1 VRGRRPSVLITNDD
15 GIDCEGLWHLA
26 GAAAQAGWHVVV
38 AAPAKEASGSSAA
51 MHGAFREGRRIEAQR
66 RDLPP
71 PAAGLT
77 AYAVDGTPALIAT
90 LAAWGGFGG
99 RPDYLLSGINR
110 GPNTGQ
116 GVLHS
121 GTVGA
126 ALTAAGH
133 GIPAI
138 AFSLDVDEGDDTPPH
153 WPTAAQ
159 VATEVIPVLA
169 GLSGV
174 VTLNVNVPNI
184 PPVRFGGIRLGHLA
198 TFGAFQMQ
206 VSGPVSGHDAGYLQI
221 SLEGAQPGP
230 QPGSDSAL
238 LSAGQACVT
247 PLHGVGAGSAAGLP
261 WPLAPGSSLLRT
273 GK

>member
-1 VRGRRPSVLITNDD
+1 MSPGRPYTLITNDD

-26 GAAAQAGWHVVV
+26 GAAAEAGLDVVV

-51 MHGAFREGRRIEAQR
+51 MHGAFREGHRVEAEAR
-66 RDLPP
+66 ELPG

-77 AYAVDGTPALIAT
+77 AYAVDGTPALIVT

-99 RPDYLLSGINR
+99 RPSLVLSGVNR

-133 GIPAI
+133 GIPAA
-138 AFSLDVDEGDDTPPH
+138 AFSLDVDERDPDAPSH
-153 WPTAAQ
+153 WPTAAL
-159 VATEVIPVLA
+159 VAREVIPVLP
-169 GLSGV
+169 GLRAAT
-174 VTLNVNVPNI
+174 TLNVNIPNI
-184 PPVRFGGIRLGHLA
+184 SPVRLGGIRLGHLA
-198 TFGAFQMQ
+198 TFGAFQMS
-206 VSGPVSGHDAGYLQI
+206 VRGPDTGYLQI
-221 SLEGAQPGP
+221 SLEGARSGP

-238 LSAGQACVT
+238 LAAGLACVT
-247 PLHGVGAGSAAGLP
+247 PLHGVGVTSADGLP
-261 WPLAPGSSLLRT
+261 WPLAPGSTLART